1 MKHELTMNEIAKF
14 QKEYEQKPQNRVAE
28 LAVVNNG
35 VAKAS
40 LDSEKAREVV
50 DILAKES
57 KDKNKAT
64 IMVTHDT
71 RLIDKC
77 DRIFMME
84 DGVLKEKE

>member
-40 LDSEKAREVV
+40 LDSEKVR
-50 DILAKES
+50 
-57 KDKNKAT
+57 
-64 IMVTHDT
+64 
-71 RLIDKC
+71 
-77 DRIFMME
+77 
-84 DGVLKEKE
+84 

>member
-40 LDSEKAREVV
+40 LDSEKVR
-50 DILAKES
+50 ILNRTFSIEIPT
-57 KDKNKAT
+57 DN
-64 IMVTHDT
+64 VTDQKQSG
-71 RLIDKC
+71 RCWL
-77 DRIFMME
+77 FE
-84 DGVLKEKE
+84 DLNT

>member
-40 LDSEKAREVV
+40 LDSEKVRK
-50 DILAKES
+50 LNRTFQLKS
-57 KDKNKAT
+57 QL
-64 IMVTHDT
+64 IML
-71 RLIDKC
+71 LIKSN
-77 DRIFMME
+77 RVAA
-84 DGVLKEKE
+84 GYLRP